1 VNLGAGNDQA
11 VGGRGADSIDG
22 GEGFDYARYDASA
35 EGVNIDLAKGTA
47 TGGDATGDKLSNIEG
62 LVGSQKND
70 VLTGDDKNNTIWANA
85 GDDVVNTGAGNDW
98 VEAQDGD
105 DVVNLGSGDD
115 QAVGGR
121 GADVIDGGEG
131 FDYARYDASTEGVN
145 IDLAANTATGGDATG
160 DKLSNIEGLVGSQ
173 KSDVLT
179 GDDKNNAIWANA
191 GDDVVSTGAGNDWIQ
206 GAAGNDTIDGG
217 SGFDSANY
225 FGATDNYEIVRN
237 QDGSVTIKDLRTSG
251 DGVDR
256 LTNVETITLADGAF
270 PVETLAKPF
279 VPVILDSATAE
290 PNQLTVR
297 LGGEMG
303 NGAGGRAEPPRY
315 EVWANGEKI
324 STGVVD
330 WATIDRI
337 AAQGAGGF
345 HELKLEV
352 APGQQLNNVSVRFTN
367 DAYEG
372 KAETDRNMYVDA
384 IEVNGKR
391 FEAEGP
397 AAKYHRGGDEIR
409 GQEGMYW
416 SGTMSF
422 NTSDAPR
429 PTDAHIAENV
439 PGAVVGKISALGNST
454 EVTVSDDRFE
464 VRDGNLKLKD
474 GVSLNFEE
482 ASKIELELTGTNG
495 TESWTRSVQIEV
507 DGVNEANTAVN
518 DSFNVSEDGTL
529 SIEATQLLGN
539 DTDLDADTLRI
550 VGVSDAEHG
559 TVTLLENGQIEF
571 KADANYSGPAKFSY
585 TVTDASGLTSTAS
598 VEIDVT
604 AVADEA
610 SLVVE
615 NVSGLEDQAIAL
627 NLAVNLTDGD
637 GSELLSVSIQG
648 VPDGFTLSSGE
659 RQADGRWIIDPS
671 ELSNVT
677 LSAPKDFN
685 GQVNLILEATTA
697 EEGSGESVLVS
708 KTMTVTFAD
717 VKDNA
722 VLSGRLTDYDIV
734 SNEDGSFT
742 VRDLR
747 PGSPEGT
754 QRVAGVES
762 FIFADQ
768 TLAPDRVIE
777 ELLIANGLGSDNLSD
792 PTQLAGEPDDTD
804 DPQLLTDEIPV
815 ADSQTGVT
823 SVEANIEQSL
833 RDVAALA
840 NEYNSPLSA
849 PVVEPF
855 VPANDLQFVTLP
867 PLPRYDWTN
876 VKFSELV
883 EIDANNGEILSVP
896 TEELSMVYTAERE
909 TENMAVDE
917 GDALAST
924 SDESTLMS
932 RLWGLMRAY
941 GGLRPK

>member
-1 VNLGAGNDQA
+1 
-11 VGGRGADSIDG
+11 
-22 GEGFDYARYDASA
+22 
-35 EGVNIDLAKGTA
+35 
-47 TGGDATGDKLSNIEG
+47 
-62 LVGSQKND
+62 
-70 VLTGDDKNNTIWANA
+70 
-85 GDDVVNTGAGNDW
+85 
-98 VEAQDGD
+98 
-105 DVVNLGSGDD
+105 
-115 QAVGGR
+115 
-121 GADVIDGGEG
+121 
-131 FDYARYDASTEGVN
+131 
-145 IDLAANTATGGDATG
+145 
-160 DKLSNIEGLVGSQ
+160 
-173 KSDVLT
+173 
-179 GDDKNNAIWANA
+179 
-191 GDDVVSTGAGNDWIQ
+191 
-206 GAAGNDTIDGG
+206 
-217 SGFDSANY
+217 
-225 FGATDNYEIVRN
+225 
-237 QDGSVTIKDLRTSG
+237 
-251 DGVDR
+251 
-256 LTNVETITLADGAF
+256 
-270 PVETLAKPF
+270 
-279 VPVILDSATAE
+279 
-290 PNQLTVR
+290 
-297 LGGEMG
+297 
-303 NGAGGRAEPPRY
+303 
-315 EVWANGEKI
+315 
-324 STGVVD
+324 
-330 WATIDRI
+330 
-337 AAQGAGGF
+337 
-345 HELKLEV
+345 
-352 APGQQLNNVSVRFTN
+352 
-367 DAYEG
+367 
-372 KAETDRNMYVDA
+372 
-384 IEVNGKR
+384 
-391 FEAEGP
+391 
-397 AAKYHRGGDEIR
+397 
-409 GQEGMYW
+409 
-416 SGTMSF
+416 
-422 NTSDAPR
+422 
-429 PTDAHIAENV
+429 
-439 PGAVVGKISALGNST
+439 
-454 EVTVSDDRFE
+454 
-464 VRDGNLKLKD
+464 
-474 GVSLNFEE
+474 
-482 ASKIELELTGTNG
+482 
-495 TESWTRSVQIEV
+495 
-507 DGVNEANTAVN
+507 
-518 DSFNVSEDGTL
+518 
-529 SIEATQLLGN
+529 
-539 DTDLDADTLRI
+539 